1 MPALFVP
8 LQRNPVICAAE
19 LDGEV
24 CLFHPE
30 RGEYLNLNASGSAIW
45 NLLATPL
52 ERDELISRLV
62 ERYAVEVADC
72 RRDTERF
79 LTLALERGMLLE
91 DATSP

>member
-1 MPALFVP
+1 MP

-45 NLLATPL
+45 NLLDTPL
-52 ERDELISRLV
+52 ERDELITRLL
-62 ERYAVEVADC
+62 ERYAVEEADC
-72 RRDTERF
+72 WRDTERF
-79 LTLALERGMLLE
+79 LTQALERGMLLE
-91 DATSP
+91 EASSS